1 MNKILFS
8 TAIFGLLL
16 SAVPAAAQE
25 KPVTL
30 DSEAKLVRI
39 VEENGNRTTVLV
51 DPEVVVPGDQIRF
64 VTRYNNTGAETV
76 DDFVVVNPV
85 PDSIRV
91 ADESA
96 AELEVSVDG
105 GANWG
110 KLASLTV
117 AGEDGATRPVQS
129 GDVTHIRWTIAKLE
143 PGEAG
148 EVGYSGIVE

>member
-1 MNKILFS
+1 
-8 TAIFGLLL
+8 
-16 SAVPAAAQE
+16 
-25 KPVTL
+25 
-30 DSEAKLVRI
+30 
-39 VEENGNRTTVLV
+39 
-51 DPEVVVPGDQIRF
+51 VPGDQIRF
-64 VTRYNNTGAETV
+64 VTRYNNAGAETV
-76 DDFVVVNPV
+76 SDFVIVNPV

-117 AGEDGATRPVQS
+117 AGEGEAERPAQS
-129 GDVTHIRWTIAKLE
+129 DDVTHIRWTIAKLE
-143 PGEAG
+143 PGQAG

>member
-1 MNKILFS
+1 MNKILFGTS
-8 TAIFGLLL
+8 ILGLLL
-16 SAVPAAAQE
+16 AAVPAVAQE
-25 KPVTL
+25 KPVKL

-39 VEENGNRTTVLV
+39 VEENGTRTTVLT

-64 VTRYNNTGAETV
+64 VTRYNNAGAEAV
-76 DDFVVVNPV
+76 DDFVIVNPV
-85 PDSIRV
+85 PQSIRV

-96 AELEVSVDG
+96 AELEVSVNG
-105 GANWG
+105 GASWG

-117 AGEDGATRPVQS
+117 AGEDGATRPALS
-129 GDVTHIRWTIAKLE
+129 TDVTHIRWTIAKLE